1 MIMIQGYS
9 EKESLCYPLATAAA
23 AAVAATGFT
32 HVSYNSSRDYLRS
45 RAQSRRIHCY
55 IDRS

>member
-9 EKESLCYPLATAAA
+9 KKESLSYPLAA
-23 AAVAATGFT
+23 AAVVVTIAGFT
-32 HVSYNSSRDYLRS
+32 HISYNSSRDYLRS
-45 RAQSRRIHCY
+45 KAQSRRIHCY